1 MLPTTLLVVSCV
13 SIFGAF
19 ITHNVINHYIPIFIA
34 RNLYGQDQCKKEKS
48 KVPEPMGA
56 IAAAVYSIV
65 ILALIPFMFYEW
77 MSIGVSEVYP
87 YIQLLAFLSA
97 IISIWTAIS
106 LGFADDILDLRWRDK
121 LLFPTF
127 SSLPVLI
134 VYHVCGHS
142 TTILLPN
149 FVVPYVGHQSINI
162 GFLFYIYMGMLM
174 VFCTNSI
181 NILAGINGIE
191 ASQGLIISTTVAIY
205 NIIQLVRGEG
215 IQWHQTFSL
224 AIILPFIAINYT
236 LYRFNRY
243 PAKVFVG
250 DTFCYWA
257 GMTIAVVGIL
267 GHFPKTLL
275 LFFVP
280 QIFNFLFSIPQLF
293 KWVPCPRHRL
303 PKYDEKTD
311 KLSMSKFEFSEKQ
324 TKFLGKIVL
333 KIFSTFGLIDLT
345 TTTKEDETFYQVNN
359 FTILNLLLKIFGPMH
374 ESDLARVFIIVQIT
388 CSVIALFVRFYFA
401 GFVYDIVR

>member
-1 MLPTTLLVVSCV
+1 MLPTTLIVVSII
-13 SIFGAF
+13 SLLGAY
-19 ITHNVINHYIPIFIA
+19 IAHNRILHYIPIFIN
-34 RNLYGQDQCKKEKS
+34 RNLYGQDQCKKEKT

-56 IAAAVYSIV
+56 IAAAVYSI
-65 ILALIPFMFYEW
+65 IIFALIPFMFYEW
-77 MSIGVSEVYP
+77 MSINISELYP
-87 YIQLLAFLSA
+87 YMQLLSLLSA

-134 VYHVCGHS
+134 VYHVSGHS
-142 TTILLPN
+142 TTVLLPN
-149 FVVPYVGHQSINI
+149 LIANYIGHQSINI
-162 GFLFYIYMGMLM
+162 GIFFYFYMGMLI

-191 ASQGLIISTTVAIY
+191 ASQGLIISITVAIY
-205 NIIQLVRGEG
+205 NIIQLIRGEG

-224 AIILPFIAINYT
+224 AIILPFIAINYI

-257 GMTIAVVGIL
+257 GMTLAVVGIL

-275 LFFVP
+275 LFFIP

-293 KWVPCPRHRL
+293 KWIPCPRHRL
-303 PKYDEKTD
+303 PKYDPNSDT
-311 KLSMSKFEFSEKQ
+311 LSMSKFTFTDKQ
-324 TKFLGKIVL
+324 TKFLGKFIL
-333 KIFSTFGLIDLT
+333 KLFSIFGLIDLSIT
-345 TTTKEDETFYQVNN
+345 KKEDETMYEVNN
-359 FTILNLLLKIFGPMH
+359 FTILNLILKIFGPLH
-374 ESDLARVFIIVQIT
+374 ESELAKRFMYIQIV
-388 CSVIALFVRFYFA
+388 CSIVALFVRFYFA
-401 GFVYDIVR
+401 GFIYDIVH